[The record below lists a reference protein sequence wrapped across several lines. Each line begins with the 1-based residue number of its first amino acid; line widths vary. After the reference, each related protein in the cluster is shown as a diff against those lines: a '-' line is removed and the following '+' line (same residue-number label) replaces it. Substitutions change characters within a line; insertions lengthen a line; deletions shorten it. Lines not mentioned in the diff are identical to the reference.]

1 MIELQMVLLS
11 VVIRLR
17 MKLFF
22 FQDVHVANSTIVRAE
37 RSLPR
42 FKRLQAVLLKLNV
55 KLLCHIVCGSHCVRL
70 VVRQV
75 GQPGQAGQIG
85 AARTGHGIQF
95 SLILLYNRQLL
106 FRAVVTAAQ
115 VVLLDLN

>member
-22 FQDVHVANSTIVRAE
+22 LQDVHVANSTVVRAK

-42 FKRLQAVLLKLNV
+42 FKRLQAVLPKLNV

-70 VVRQV
+70 LMRQV
-75 GQPGQAGQIG
+75 GQAG
-85 AARTGHGIQF
+85 
-95 SLILLYNRQLL
+95 
-106 FRAVVTAAQ
+106 
-115 VVLLDLN
+115 